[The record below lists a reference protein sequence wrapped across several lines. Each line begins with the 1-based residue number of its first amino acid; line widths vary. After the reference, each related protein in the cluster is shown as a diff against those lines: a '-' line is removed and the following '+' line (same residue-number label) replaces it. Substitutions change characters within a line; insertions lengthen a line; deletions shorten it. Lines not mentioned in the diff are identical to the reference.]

1 MTISHVQ
8 PDLYLSMPHECGYLE
23 GRIATTLF
31 VDPHV
36 PLTRSQYSGL
46 VQQGFRRSGGL
57 VYRPHCQGCSACV
70 PVRIPVER
78 FTPDR
83 GQRRVWK
90 RNLDV
95 EIRPVQSGY
104 HEEHFDLYCRYQATR
119 HAGGSM
125 DVGDPVQYRDFLFSP
140 DFETEVHE
148 FRPADD
154 PSRLIAVSVMDVL
167 DDGLSAVYTFFDPEE
182 QRRAPGV
189 HAILWQIGQARQR
202 GLPYVYLGYWIGES
216 AKMRYKKNYRPLQA
230 LRQGVWSDL
239 IA

>member
-1 MTISHVQ
+1 MTISHKL

-36 PLTRSQYSGL
+36 PLSRTQYSNL
-46 VQQGFRRSGGL
+46 VHQGFRRSGGL

-70 PVRIPVER
+70 PVRIPVDR
-78 FTPDR
+78 FIASR
-83 GQRRVWK
+83 GQRRTWK
-90 RNLDV
+90 RNDDLV
-95 EIRPVQSGY
+95 IQQVKAGY
-104 HEEHFDLYCRYQATR
+104 RESHFELYCRYQSTR
-119 HAGGSM
+119 HTGGSM

-148 FRPADD
+148 FRSAGDGH
-154 PSRLIAVSVMDVL
+154 LITVAIMDVL
-167 DDGLSAVYTFFDPEE
+167 ADGLSAVYTFFDPDE

-189 HAILWQIGQARQR
+189 HAILWQINEARRR

-216 AKMRYKKNYRPLQA
+216 PKMRYKKDYRPLQA
-230 LRQGVWSDL
+230 LQHGIWGDMED
-239 IA
+239 